1 MEKESYNIRQTIVLR
16 TDLNMRKGKMCSQA
30 SHASMLSLVSHL
42 HIDTIDKKAHI
53 GTVID
58 IDSPLALW
66 LSGSFDKIT
75 LGCNSE
81 EELFELFNKAKSM
94 NIPVVMITDNGVTE
108 FNGVKT
114 NTAIAIGPYHK
125 DEIDKITKDLKLL

>member
-1 MEKESYNIRQTIVLR
+1 MGKKESYNIRQTIVLR
-16 TDLNMRKGKMCSQA
+16 TDLNMRKGKSCSQA
-30 SHASMLSLVSHL
+30 SHASMLSLVSQL
-42 HIDTIDKKAHI
+42 AVIENEDTIEYTTLLNK
-53 GTVID
+53 
-58 IDSPLALW
+58 DSPMAIW
-66 LSGSFDKIT
+66 LSGSFAKIT

-94 NIPVVMITDNGVTE
+94 NIPVVMITDNGTTE

-125 DEIDKITKDLKLL
+125 EEMDKITKD

>member
-16 TDLNMRKGKMCSQA
+16 TDLNMRKGKMVSMG

-42 HIDTIDKKAHI
+42 HIDTIDKKSHI
-53 GTVID
+53 GTIID

-66 LSGSFDKIT
+66 LSGSFAKIT

-81 EELFELFNKAKSM
+81 EELFELYNKAKSM